1 MTSLKKLISDIN
13 NNDAKLVLTIAGAGI
28 QAAKWLLDIPGAS
41 KTVLE
46 IQIPYSDNSMSDV
59 LGYMPEQFV
68 SEQTGLDMARRAF
81 ERSLILRTQ
90 NERVIGVAC
99 TAAITTDRDRHG
111 DNHAYICLWTAD
123 ARHVEHLTLEK
134 GIRDRQSEDHIISQ
148 SIINHISMGI
158 LNRSDLNINFQNG
171 DTSDKKIQEYSN
183 EIQALLAGQIESFT
197 KGSGNNCEPSARFTG
212 VILPGSFNPLHEGHK
227 SLLIKAQ
234 QVTGK
239 IGAYEMSVKNVD
251 KPDLEENLVA
261 KRLCQFGKSDVVLV
275 TSSDLFAQKSVLFS
289 GCTFVIGYDTA
300 VRLLDPKYYDNNSKL
315 MHKSVHQIM
324 ANNCDFLVAGRFN
337 KNNFMGLSSINIP
350 LAFSDMF
357 DEIPESEFRIDVSS
371 TEIRNRTG

>member
-1 MTSLKKLISDIN
+1 MTPLKKLISDIN
-13 NNDAKLVLTIAGAGI
+13 NSDAKLVLTIAGAGI

-68 SEQTGLDMARRAF
+68 SEKTALDMARKAY

-90 NERVIGVAC
+90 NERVIGIAC
-99 TAAITTDRDRHG
+99 TAAITTDRDRRG

-123 ARHVEHLTLEK
+123 SRHVEHLTLEK
-134 GIRDRQSEDHIISQ
+134 GDRDRKSEDQIISQ
-148 SIINHISMGI
+148 AIINHISMGI
-158 LNRSDLNINFQNG
+158 LNSTNLNVALQNG
-171 DTSDKKIQEYSN
+171 DTSEKKVQEYSN
-183 EIQALLAGQIESFT
+183 EIQALLSGQIGSFT
-197 KGSGNNCEPSARFTG
+197 KGPGNNCNPSARFTG

-234 QVTGK
+234 QLTGK
-239 IGAYEMSVKNVD
+239 IGVYEMSVKNVD
-251 KPDLEENLVA
+251 KPDLKEKLVA
-261 KRLCQFGKSDVVLV
+261 KRLGQFGKSDVVLV
-275 TSSDLFAQKSVLFS
+275 TSTALFAQKSALFS

-315 MHKSVHQIM
+315 MYRSMHQIM
-324 ANNCDFLVAGRFN
+324 ENNCDFLVAGRFN
-337 KNNFMGLSSINIP
+337 KNNFMGLPSINIP

-357 DEIPESEFRIDVSS
+357 AEIPESEFRIDVSS
-371 TEIRNRTG
+371 TDIRNRTG